1 MLELLKCSLAL
12 GGPLKDSPL
21 FGKIMQRSCLSSK
34 IANECAIVASEATE
48 GSYFGNASWSG
59 SRSDSSHFLWVTFD
73 TLPAYDMT

>member
-1 MLELLKCSLAL
+1 LLKCSLTL

-21 FGKIMQRSCLSSK
+21 PGKIMQRSHLSGK
-34 IANECAIVASEATE
+34 VAYECEIVASEATE

-59 SRSDSSHFLWVTFD
+59 PRSDSSHFLWVTFD